1 MKQYYSSVVK
11 GPAGSD
17 VEKERKE
24 EQDLQMAMALS
35 ASLEQSQEQFEI
47 NQQLSFQEME
57 GAERGEDPAIY
68 GGNEASRKHY
78 VEEDEEDEAAI
89 TAAIYASLG

>member
-47 NQQLSFQEME
+47 DQQLSFQ